1 MHWIDLTGT
10 SPSWSSWYSMAL
22 QPWEGL
28 YFLDPVI
35 QIHLLPTN
43 SSRCWLPTARTNS
56 RSSALVLG
64 TAATPFFAKTKIQI
78 FKRSKQVSRIGQS
91 CAYICR
97 YGGNSLL
104 GKKCLALRL
113 GSAMARK
120 VNEGWVTWFFIPNLS
135 QEGWLAEHM
144 LITGITGPDGVK
156 KYITAAFPSACG
168 KTNLAMMSP
177 KLPGYEVTVLENIIA
192 KNSQNNPNVAKTSQK
207 QPNKPNNT
215 QI

>member
-1 MHWIDLTGT
+1 M
-10 SPSWSSWYSMAL
+10 
-22 QPWEGL
+22 
-28 YFLDPVI
+28 
-35 QIHLLPTN
+35 
-43 SSRCWLPTARTNS
+43 PTARTNF
-56 RSSALVLG
+56 RSSVLALG
-64 TAATPFFAKTKIQI
+64 RAATPYFAKKYKYSNDQNESAELDNHAPI
-78 FKRSKQVSRIGQS
+78 
-91 CAYICR
+91 YR

-120 VNEGWVTWFFIPNLS
+120 VNSSWVTCFFFIPNFPLS

-177 KLPGYEVTVLENIIA
+177 KLPGYEVNFLGKNKA
-192 KNSQNNPNVAKTSQK
+192 KNSQNYPNVAKTSQK
-207 QPNKPNNT
+207 QPNKSNNT